1 MRIKKPSLPEWKEWA
16 NEELASLYF
25 ARAAVLMDEA
35 LSPKRKRNTYQPP
48 RSLTLL
54 EGNKASTSKEN

>member
-25 ARAAVLMDEA
+25 ARAAVLMDDVSIIA
-35 LSPKRKRNTYQPP
+35 I
-48 RSLTLL
+48 LL
-54 EGNKASTSKEN
+54 MLLGVI